1 MESSRQSRPQRSSRS
16 RSRSRPRRSDNAPL
30 HRILSSQFPDDHSV
44 YHHEDGEGIHVDS
57 DASSLHKT
65 ETERR
70 DANTASSDD
79 DDSGDDVDEK
89 EAKDDTT
96 HEEETTYEEIRG
108 GIPYEHDVEASPP
121 LEKKKSTRSVK
132 DPNLVC
138 SPNNHWLVLQQLTST
153 RLRGIQKTILV
164 IRRIVSQIYLLG
176 ANRLI

>member
-1 MESSRQSRPQRSSRS
+1 M
-16 RSRSRPRRSDNAPL
+16 
-30 HRILSSQFPDDHSV
+30 

-70 DANTASSDD
+70 DANTVSSGD

-89 EAKDDTT
+89 EAKDDAA

-108 GIPYEHDVEASPP
+108 GVPYEHDVEAPPP

-138 SPNNHWLVLQQLTST
+138 SPVNYWLVSQQLIST
-153 RLRGIQKTILV
+153 RLHGIQKMTHI
-164 IRRIVSQIYLLG
+164 IRRTVSQPYLLVVG
-176 ANRLI
+176 RS